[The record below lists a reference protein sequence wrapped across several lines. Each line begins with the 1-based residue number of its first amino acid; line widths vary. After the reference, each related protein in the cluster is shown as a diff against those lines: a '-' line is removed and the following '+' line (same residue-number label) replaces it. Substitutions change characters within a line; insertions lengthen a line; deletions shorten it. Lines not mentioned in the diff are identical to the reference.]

1 MGSSFRFLFALF
13 CAVPALSLPASP
25 YEVKESVH
33 PPHGWVQHS
42 APSPSHGIELRIGL
56 PQPNFGVLETHLY
69 EVSDPDHHRYGQHLS
84 KEEVEELIAPHPDS
98 LDAVNDWL
106 ASHGIQEEDVTRSPG
121 KDWVTLKL
129 PVELVEK
136 MLDTKYHVWKHTKTG
151 DYIVRTTSYSLPIH
165 LHEHVDVIQ
174 PTTMF
179 GQFKPFR
186 STISKVEA
194 APATPAANSLGSLV
208 NPATGLT
215 IDASCNVTITV
226 SCLQQ
231 LYNAVGFTPSA
242 KGNSIGITGYLEEFA
257 NFADLQQ
264 FFAQQV
270 PAAENSSFKVV
281 SVNNGLNNQSDPGF
295 EANLDV
301 QFAFGISHPITPTFF
316 TTGGSPPFIPDDDTP
331 TDTNEP
337 YLNWLD
343 FILSQE
349 NIPLSIS
356 TSYGD
361 DEQTVPEAF
370 AKRVCADFAQL
381 GARGTSVIFSSGD
394 NGVGDGDSN
403 PATQTCFTN
412 NGRNE
417 TKFIPVFPATCPFV
431 TSVGATDNVAPEVA
445 VSSFF
450 SGGGFSNY
458 FSRPPYQDVVVPNY
472 LKTELAP
479 GTFEGLFNPEGRGFP
494 DISAQGDRFE
504 IIVGGQ
510 AFLIGGTSASSP
522 TVNGFISLLNDV
534 RLKSGWPA
542 LGFLNPF
549 IYKKG
554 FAGFTDI
561 LSGHNS
567 GCGTPG
573 FNVTKGWDPVT
584 GFGTPNFG
592 KLKELILEVTG
603 A

>member
-1 MGSSFRFLFALF
+1 MAPSLRLLLALL
-13 CAVPALSLPASP
+13 CAAPAFGLPTSP
-25 YEVKESVH
+25 YEVKESVN

-42 APSPSHGIELRIGL
+42 TAPPEHSIELRIGL
-56 PQPNFGVLETHLY
+56 PQPNFGILESHLY

-84 KEEVEELIAPHPDS
+84 KEEVEELVAPHPGS
-98 LDAVNDWL
+98 LDAVDEWL
-106 ASHGIQEEDVTRSPG
+106 AFHGIQEEDISRSPA
-121 KDWVTLKL
+121 KDWITLSL

-179 GQFKPFR
+179 SQFKPFR

-194 APATPAANSLGSLV
+194 APATSATDSLGSLV

-257 NFADLQQ
+257 SIADLEA
-264 FFAQQV
+264 FFVQQV
-270 PAAENSSFKVV
+270 PTAENSSFKFV
-281 SVNNGLNNQSDPGF
+281 SVNGGINNQSDPGF
-295 EANLDV
+295 EASLDV
-301 QFAFGISHPITPTFF
+301 QFAFGLSHPIPPTFF
-316 TTGGSPPFIPDDDTP
+316 STAGSPPFIADDDTP
-331 TDTNEP
+331 TNTNEP

-349 NIPLSIS
+349 KIPLSIS

-361 DEQTVPEAF
+361 DEQTVPESF

-381 GARGTSVIFSSGD
+381 GARGTSLIFSSGD
-394 NGVGDGDSN
+394 HGVGDGDSN

-412 NGRNE
+412 NGKNE
-417 TKFIPVFPATCPFV
+417 TKFIPTFPATCPFV

-445 VSSFF
+445 VSRFF

-458 FSRPPYQDVVVPNY
+458 FSRPSYQDPTVPNF
-472 LKTELAP
+472 LSKLAP
-479 GTFEGLFNPEGRGFP
+479 GTFEGLFNPNGRGFP
-494 DISAQGDRFE
+494 DVSAQGDRFE

-510 AFLIGGTSASSP
+510 AFLIGGTSASAP

-534 RLKSGWPA
+534 RLSKGLPS

-567 GCGTPG
+567 GCGTTG

-592 KLKELILEVTG
+592 KLKELVLETG